1 MSDMI
6 NFIIDVIADIVTLMT
21 NWQIASGVS
30 LLGVICAII
39 VVIIITRGFL
49 R

>member
-6 NFIIDVIADIVTLMT
+6 NFIIDVIADT
-21 NWQIASGVS
+21 ASMMQEWYVDGVS
-30 LLGVICAII
+30 LLAIICAII
-39 VVIIITRGFL
+39 VVIIITRGLL